1 MNSPAPLESIAGVE
15 APSAPAAPT
24 GRSAL
29 LAGIHGM
36 VVATSVGQV
45 LPVLMTTLT
54 SELHLTVTQAGLLA
68 AADVGATTIASAACA
83 RPAGRFAL
91 STVAQ
96 AGTVIVLGANLACLL
111 VSGFGAL
118 LTLRLVAG
126 IGAGIVTVA
135 CVIALSQNKSPARAF
150 ALAAFAQT
158 AFGAALN
165 VAIPSLNAH
174 FGWSACFVAI
184 AAFAAPGLWI
194 ARYYVRSQASQAA
207 VASRATF
214 TIAGWMAFAALCIA
228 FCAIG
233 ATWANLGGLGERSHL
248 TLATLG
254 IAVSGASIAGPVATA
269 LTALVGNRI
278 SSLLGL
284 GFGSIAMLAG
294 VTLLGFAGSS
304 PTFYAGAVAF
314 MFGWAVYVPYALGL
328 TSVIDPTGALAVI
341 ATAGAN
347 GGFSLGPLIAVP
359 AIAVWGVGAVPYL
372 AFALLVCALGL
383 FVPLTGKK
391 A

>member
-1 MNSPAPLESIAGVE
+1 MNSSAPLESDAGVE
-15 APSAPAAPT
+15 APSPTAAPT

-68 AADVGATTIASAACA
+68 AADLGATTIASAVCA

-96 AGTVIVLGANLACLL
+96 VGTVIVLGANVACLL
-111 VSGFGAL
+111 VTGFGGL
-118 LTLRLVAG
+118 LALRLLAG
-126 IGAGIVTVA
+126 IGAGLVTVA

-150 ALAAFAQT
+150 ALAGIAQT

-174 FGWSACFVAI
+174 YGWSACFVVI

-194 ARYYVRSQASQAA
+194 ARYYVRSQASQA

-214 TIAGWMAFAALCIA
+214 TIAGWMAFAALSIA

-248 TLATLG
+248 TLATIG

-284 GFGSIAMLAG
+284 GFGAITMLAG
-294 VTLLGFAGSS
+294 VTLLGLAGSNS
-304 PTFYAGAVAF
+304 LFYAGSIAF

-383 FVPLTGKK
+383 HVSLTRKK

>member
-15 APSAPAAPT
+15 APSATAAPT

-118 LTLRLVAG
+118 LTLRLLAG

-135 CVIALSQNKSPARAF
+135 CVTALSQNKSPARAF

-174 FGWSACFVAI
+174 YGWSACFVVI

-194 ARYYVRSQASQAA
+194 ARYYVRSQAPQAA
-207 VASRATF
+207 ASRATF
-214 TIAGWMAFAALCIA
+214 TIAGWMAFAALSIA

-248 TLATLG
+248 TVAMIS

-269 LTALVGNRI
+269 LTALVGNRV

-284 GFGSIAMLAG
+284 GFGSVTMLAG

-304 PTFYAGAVAF
+304 PLFYAGSVVF

-328 TSVIDPTGALAVI
+328 TSVIDPTGALSVI

-359 AIAVWGVGAVPYL
+359 AIAEWGVGAVPYL
-372 AFALLVCALGL
+372 AFALIACALGL
-383 FVPLTGKK
+383 IVPLQHTK